1 MTMRCDH
8 CRGELGRSVRRYWQ
22 MRFCSSACIEAY
34 QLRLDEATKAKIER
48 LDFVC
53 APEVCASDNAMTA
66 AWRRFGAMIR
76 PAQG

>member
-8 CRGELGRSVRRYWQ
+8 CRGELGPSVRRYWQ

-34 QLRLDEATKAKIER
+34 RRRLDEATRAKIEC

-53 APEVCASDNAMTA
+53 APDVGATDNAVIA

-76 PAQG
+76 HAQG